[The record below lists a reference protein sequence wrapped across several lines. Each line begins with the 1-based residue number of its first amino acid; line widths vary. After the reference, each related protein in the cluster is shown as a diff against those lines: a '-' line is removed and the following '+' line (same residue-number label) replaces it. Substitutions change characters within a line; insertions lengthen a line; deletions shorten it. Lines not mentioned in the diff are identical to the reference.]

1 MKKYFIYSIF
11 SAICCFCA
19 ILQAAPTA
27 HRPTI
32 YIEEAENKSD
42 VKINLSMIKPC
53 LVNTF
58 GHIRAINISD
68 NVEESGYKIIPTV
81 ISISAEKYQYFL
93 RVQSTIIINCWH
105 LSANKIIL
113 TKKITSTMSGSL
125 LHQNTESL
133 FQKLYQQCVEYTA
146 REAAIAFLEKC
157 YPVKVLASD
166 ENKIIINAPTAFFNN
181 GDCFKVFRVRKTY
194 AKEVATIRITEI
206 NSEQAT
212 CEVVTL
218 KDKNTI
224 KADDICRL
232 TAPIPIKIKSKTFD
246 DL

>member
-1 MKKYFIYSIF
+1 MKKYFIYSIL

-68 NVEESGYKIIPTV
+68 NIEECGYKIIPTV
-81 ISISAEKYQYFL
+81 IGISAERIQNLL
-93 RVQSTIIINCWH
+93 RVRSTIIINCWD

-113 TKKITSTMSGSL
+113 TKKITFALIDGSL
-125 LHQNTESL
+125 DQLQPQDIKRL

-146 REAAIAFLEKC
+146 REAAIAFSEEIS
-157 YPVKVLASD
+157 PVKVLAIN
-166 ENKIIINAPTAFFNN
+166 ENKIITDAPEGLYHTGNCFN
-181 GDCFKVFRVRKTY
+181 VVRKINNY
-194 AKEVATIRITEI
+194 EQEIAIIRITEI
-206 NSEQAT
+206 KSKQAT
-212 CEVVTL
+212 CNVVTL
-218 KDKNTI
+218 KDKNAI
-224 KADDICRL
+224 KAGDICRL
-232 TAPIPIKIKSKTFD
+232 TASKSVK
-246 DL
+246 